1 MRGPL
6 HGIRVI
12 EIEAIGPAPF
22 SGMHLA
28 DLGADVILVE
38 RKHRNSDPASQFPV
52 GILKRGKRSI
62 VLDFKTPDDL
72 QTVLDLIKTADA
84 LIEGMRPGVMERL
97 GLGPEI
103 CMQSNPGLVYARMT
117 GWGQHGPLSKFA
129 GHDINYAAIT
139 SAAWYASSAGTPPLI
154 PPGLVGDI
162 GGGANYL
169 TIGIL
174 AGILKSR
181 STGRGDV
188 VDAAIVDGT
197 AHMMNLLFDLLP
209 SGMMKA
215 ERGQSMLDG
224 APWYGI
230 YRCAD
235 GADIALGALEPKFY
249 AELMMRLGLADDP
262 DFEAQ
267 FDRECWPRQVSR
279 LKELFASRPRA
290 HWHELLNAT
299 DACFAPIESPVSA
312 PLHPHNMSRQ
322 IFDESAGFVQ
332 AAVAPRFHSTP
343 ASSRWAIPG
352 RGEHTEEVVDEL
364 RRWGASH
371 TNGD

>member
-139 SAAWYASSAGTPPLI
+139 SAFCITDWAVPSASIFPASMTITRSHTSIRSTTAHHYSIILDSASLGCDTLNPKRSLLLHRSRLSAPSR
-154 PPGLVGDI
+154 
-162 GGGANYL
+162 NYL
-169 TIGIL
+169 PAKPRT
-174 AGILKSR
+174 
-181 STGRGDV
+181 
-188 VDAAIVDGT
+188 
-197 AHMMNLLFDLLP
+197 P
-209 SGMMKA
+209 
-215 ERGQSMLDG
+215 
-224 APWYGI
+224 
-230 YRCAD
+230 
-235 GADIALGALEPKFY
+235 
-249 AELMMRLGLADDP
+249 RL
-262 DFEAQ
+262 
-267 FDRECWPRQVSR
+267 R
-279 LKELFASRPRA
+279 
-290 HWHELLNAT
+290 
-299 DACFAPIESPVSA
+299 
-312 PLHPHNMSRQ
+312 
-322 IFDESAGFVQ
+322 
-332 AAVAPRFHSTP
+332 
-343 ASSRWAIPG
+343 
-352 RGEHTEEVVDEL
+352 
-364 RRWGASH
+364 
-371 TNGD
+371 